1 MVNKNPYTGSTFDDF
16 LNDNGLLEECT
27 ALAVKRVL
35 ARQIKKEM
43 DEQCLSKTAM
53 AERMH
58 TSRSQLNRLLGPEN
72 TGISLEMMH
81 RAASIVGRRLEISL
95 T

>member
-1 MVNKNPYTGSTFDDF
+1 MADKNPHTGSRFDDF
-16 LNDNGLLEECT
+16 LKEEGLLEECT

-35 ARQIKKEM
+35 ARQIKQEM
-43 DEQCLSKTAM
+43 DKQCLSKTAM

-58 TSRSQLNRLLGPEN
+58 TSRSQLNRLLDPEN

-81 RAASIVGRRLEISL
+81 RAASIIGRRLEISL